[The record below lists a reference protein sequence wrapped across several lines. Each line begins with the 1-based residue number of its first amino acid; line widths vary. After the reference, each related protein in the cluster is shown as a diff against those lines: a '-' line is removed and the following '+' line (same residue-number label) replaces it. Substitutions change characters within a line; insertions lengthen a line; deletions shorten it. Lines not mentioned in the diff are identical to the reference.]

1 MRILIRNKKLA
12 EGSVNVCTK
21 CDEFFLLLHCEI
33 PKK

>member
-21 CDEFFLLLHCEI
+21 CDEIFVATALWDS
-33 PKK
+33 